1 MTRKPDQSFAATT
14 TIFTIVGLFA
24 SGSHFM
30 IAAFLHET
38 LGLGLI
44 LANCLGFTSSFVIS
58 YFGHRKFS
66 FRSERPHRSA
76 IPMYAITAGSGFSAN
91 TLTVYALIRFT
102 GVEQLFYIL
111 IGISVGAAVVFIA
124 SKYWAFATPK
134 TK

>member
-1 MTRKPDQSFAATT
+1 MSEQTKQSLARTT
-14 TIFTIVGLFA
+14 TIFTIVGLVA

-30 IAAFLHET
+30 LAAFLHET

-58 YFGHRKFS
+58 YFGHRRFS
-66 FRSERPHRSA
+66 FRSNRPHRTA
-76 IPMYAITAGSGFSAN
+76 VPMYAITAGSGFSAN
-91 TLTVYALIRFT
+91 TLTVYSLIRLT
-102 GVEQLFYIL
+102 EREQLFYIL

-134 TK
+134 F